1 MQRHGRQF
9 LFLAASLG
17 LLVSGCA
24 TKKFVRYE
32 IAQLT
37 PKFTELG
44 NQIMETNEK
53 VDAVDRRAQQGIAAA
68 DQKAT
73 VAGQAAA
80 NAAQAA
86 TVADGKAVAADA
98 KADRANQG
106 VQQANAQITSLDN
119 RTDTRFSRLERDAY
133 SIGDPQVIV
142 FKTDSADLSDEAKQ
156 ALDTVAGSVASEQS
170 RYLIEIHG
178 FTDTTGAENY
188 NVDLSQRRADSALR
202 YLVGKG
208 VPVFRTSVVG
218 LGEEAPVADN
228 ESKEGRQQNR
238 RVEVRILRLAGGRT
252 AN

>member
-1 MQRHGRQF
+1 V
-9 LFLAASLG
+9 ASLVG
-17 LLVSGCA
+17 LSALSGCA

-37 PKFTELG
+37 PKITELN

-53 VDAVDRRAQQGIAAA
+53 VDAVDRRAQQGITAA

-73 VAGQAAA
+73 AAGQAASA
-80 NAAQAA
+80 AAQAA
-86 TVADGKAVAADA
+86 NVADGKAVAADS
-98 KADRANQG
+98 KAEKANQG
-106 VQQANAQITSLDN
+106 VQQANQQISTLDN
-119 RTDTRFSRLERDAY
+119 RFARIERDAY
-133 SIGDPQVIV
+133 TIGEPQVIV
-142 FKTDSADLSDEAKQ
+142 FKVDSAELSDEAKV
-156 ALDTVAGSVASEQS
+156 ALDSVASGVVSEKT
-170 RYLIEIHG
+170 RYMIEIHG
-178 FTDTTGAENY
+178 FTDTTGSEMY

-228 ESKEGRQQNR
+228 TSKEGRQQNR
-238 RVEVRILRLAGGRT
+238 RVEVRVLRLADSGS